1 MMESN
6 FTRFEIKD
14 FIIKSIQEQGF
25 TMPTEIQERLI
36 PAIRGG
42 KDVIGQSQTGSGKT
56 LAFLIPIIDRIDE
69 SKDEVQAVI
78 TAPTREL
85 ASQIYDELQ
94 LLLKYDEDRIATRLL
109 VGGTDRLRTIDRLK
123 SVPHIVVGTPGRI
136 NDMVDEQA
144 LQLHTATMLVVDEAD
159 QMLDMGF
166 ISDVDKTAS
175 RMAEQLQ
182 MLVFSATIPEK
193 LQPFL
198 KKYMNQPRHVHVKP
212 KNATAPTI
220 EHRLIPL
227 RHRDKIELTVQIA
240 TLVNPYLALL
250 FTNTK
255 EQADELTGAMA
266 SAGLNVEAIHGGL
279 LPRQRKQVM
288 KQVKDGKIQYVVAT
302 DLAARGLD
310 IKGVSHV
317 INFAIPK
324 DLDFYVHRVGRTA
337 RAGEDGIAITI
348 YDEQDH
354 ASIEKLMKR
363 GIDFSFSDVKKG
375 EWVELEKPRLGSLTR
390 TKKTTSSSQAG
401 HGVARAKP
409 KKVKPGYKKKA
420 RWEQE
425 KVARRERR
433 LNRKKK

>member
-6 FTRFEIKD
+6 FARFEIKD

-25 TMPTEIQERLI
+25 SMPTEIQERLI

-69 SKDEVQAVI
+69 AKDEVQAVI

-94 LLLKYDEDRIATRLL
+94 LLLKHDEDTIATRLL

-227 RHRDKIELTVQIA
+227 RHRNKIELTVQIA
-240 TLVNPYLALL
+240 TLVNPYLALI

-255 EQADELTGAMA
+255 EQADELMAAMA
-266 SAGLNVEAIHGGL
+266 SADLNVEAIHGGL

-288 KQVKDGKIQYVVAT
+288 KQVKEGKIQYVVAT

-375 EWVELEKPRLGSLTR
+375 EWVELEKPRLASLTR
-390 TKKTTSSSQAG
+390 AKKSTASPQG
-401 HGVARAKP
+401 GQGVAKAKP

-425 KVARRERR
+425 KVARRQRR